1 LNWIFL
7 LERFDKKEIESYN
20 RKLKKYAINTTELIF
35 LQDCIDRFLSL
46 KGDILNE
53 LKGSQK
59 MDDRDVKIAQLENE
73 ITANRFDGVSI
84 YNESNI
90 LFPTIEKFSIAN
102 HNFLLPKDSVFKE
115 TVVVILSKK
124 PFETQDKKKFEDWLK
139 ATLKC
144 SSI

>member
-1 LNWIFL
+1 
-7 LERFDKKEIESYN
+7 
-20 RKLKKYAINTTELIF
+20 
-35 LQDCIDRFLSL
+35 LSL